1 MGVEDNKY
9 QIPNLDSNTSFFDWY
24 TKENDEI
31 ISKLNKTY
39 DNYSRWKGF
48 GISYNKV
55 SRSFEIETIMVEEE

>member
-31 ISKLNKTY
+31 ISKLN
-39 DNYSRWKGF
+39 
-48 GISYNKV
+48 
-55 SRSFEIETIMVEEE
+55 